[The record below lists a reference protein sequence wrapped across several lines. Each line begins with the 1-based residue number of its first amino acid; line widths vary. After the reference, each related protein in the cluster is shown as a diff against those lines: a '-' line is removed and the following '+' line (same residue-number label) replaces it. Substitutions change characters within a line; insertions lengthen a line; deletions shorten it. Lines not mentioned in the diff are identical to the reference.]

1 MSWTPSEDPLPGD
14 VRACDAIEQ
23 VIVPRARDLG
33 GFSVR
38 RALPAAGRQMVG
50 PFIFFDQMGPAEFL
64 IGTGIDVRPHP
75 HIGLATVTYLFDG
88 EVMHRDSLGSAVA
101 IKPGELNLMSA
112 GAGIVHSERTSAEQR
127 AKGPRLFG
135 IQAWAALPKSHEEGA
150 PAFAH
155 YDAAQLPRIASEGK
169 TVRVVMG
176 DLYGQSS
183 PAAFPHPSFY
193 AEAVLA
199 PGAVLPLDADYD
211 ERAIYVV
218 SGESTSP
225 ARHSRLGGCSSSG
238 PATASRCWQP
248 RRRASSCS
256 AASRWMDR
264 GTSGGTSCR
273 PRRTASTPPRPT
285 GRPSASALC
294 RATARSSSRFPKT
307 GRLKCKALRRGAGAL
322 NSTAFECARGSAHLL
337 LGFVLRFLEPAAR
350 LIDDGVHRRA
360 RISTGDRLDQ
370 PLERRSDRR

>member
-1 MSWTPSEDPLPGD
+1 MSWTPTNDPQPGD
-14 VRACDAIEQ
+14 VRAYEAIEQ
-23 VIVPRARDLG
+23 VIVPRARDLR

-64 IGTGIDVRPHP
+64 IGTGVDVRPHP

-88 EVMHRDSLGSAVA
+88 EIMHRDSLGSAVA

-112 GAGIVHSERTSAEQR
+112 GSGIVHSERTSAEQR
-127 AKGPRLFG
+127 ALGPRLFG
-135 IQAWAALPKSHEEGA
+135 IQAWAALPKSHEEGV
-150 PAFAH
+150 PGFLH
-155 YDAAQLPRIASEGK
+155 YDTGQLPRISGEGK

-218 SGESTSP
+218 SGEIDIAGETFAAGRLLVFRPGDRISVLAASQT
-225 ARHSRLGGCSSSG
+225 RIILLGGEPMDGPRHIWWNFVSSSKDRIDAAKADWKAKRFTAVPG
-238 PATASRCWQP
+238 DADEFIPLPDDRPA
-248 RRRASSCS
+248 
-256 AASRWMDR
+256 
-264 GTSGGTSCR
+264 
-273 PRRTASTPPRPT
+273 
-285 GRPSASALC
+285 
-294 RATARSSSRFPKT
+294 
-307 GRLKCKALRRGAGAL
+307 
-322 NSTAFECARGSAHLL
+322 
-337 LGFVLRFLEPAAR
+337 
-350 LIDDGVHRRA
+350 
-360 RISTGDRLDQ
+360 
-370 PLERRSDRR
+370 